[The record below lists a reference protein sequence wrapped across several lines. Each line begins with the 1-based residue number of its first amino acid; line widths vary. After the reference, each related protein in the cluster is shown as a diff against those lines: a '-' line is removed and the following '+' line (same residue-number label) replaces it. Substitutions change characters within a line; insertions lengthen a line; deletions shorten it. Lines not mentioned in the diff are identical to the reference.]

1 MSLSNLLIFRI
12 VLAVLGPLQ
21 FCVHFRMSL
30 SISTK
35 KAVGILLGI
44 ASDSKDHLEYYCHS
58 KNIVGTPLVVPWLRI
73 CLPMQGTGV

>member
-1 MSLSNLLIFRI
+1 MPLEKHTVFITVALQQVLQLKSVSLSNLFIFRI

-35 KAVGILLGI
+35 KAVAVLSLFV
-44 ASDSKDHLEYYCHS
+44 Y
-58 KNIVGTPLVVPWLRI
+58 
-73 CLPMQGTGV
+73 